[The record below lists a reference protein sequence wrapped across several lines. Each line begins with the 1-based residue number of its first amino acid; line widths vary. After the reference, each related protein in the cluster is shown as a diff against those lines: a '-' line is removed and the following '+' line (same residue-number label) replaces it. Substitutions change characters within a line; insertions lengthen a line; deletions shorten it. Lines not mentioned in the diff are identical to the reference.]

1 MAPVLDAGPLGG
13 SPRPWS
19 WADRIAAGLLVL
31 AGAGLAVWAVAGV
44 GGWYRWA
51 LIAGCLL
58 AQVAGWTDLRLQRV
72 PNGLTVPG
80 MILGLAVT
88 GVRLAQGE
96 LGWGAVGMVALIWL
110 GCLAVWGLRLFGGG
124 DVKLMMALAAVA
136 PDLDLVLAVAVA
148 LGVGLAVYLTL
159 DARSGRW
166 QRVAA
171 LIVTLGAGRALPSRA
186 EVGESYRRRATPAAP
201 WIACGMLLYG
211 WFG

>member
-1 MAPVLDAGPLGG
+1 MAPADDAGQSAQ

-19 WADRIAAGLLVL
+19 WADRIAAGLLVVAAAGL
-31 AGAGLAVWAVAGV
+31 LIWAAAGA

-51 LIAGCLL
+51 LIAGCVL
-58 AQVAGWTDLRLQRV
+58 AQVAGWIDLRLQRV

-88 GVRLAQGE
+88 GVRLVQGE
-96 LGWGAVGMVALIWL
+96 LGWGALGTIGLVWL
-110 GCLAVWGLRLFGGG
+110 GCLAVWGLRLLGGG
-124 DVKLMMALAAVA
+124 DVKLMMGLAALA
-136 PDLDLVLAVAVA
+136 PDLELVLAVAVA
-148 LGVGLAVYLTL
+148 LGLGLAVYLTF

-171 LIVTLGAGRALPSRA
+171 LIITVSAGRALPSRA
-186 EVGESYRRRATPAAP
+186 EVAESYRRRATPAAP
-201 WIACGMLLYG
+201 WIACGMLLYS